1 MREMSMK
8 TQHQISLKP
17 EESQIQQKTATI
29 IFLGKLKVKE
39 HASPFCS
46 ALNSMYLIFGE
57 YIFSVLEIP
66 LKMKGIEKRYLKY
79 LTSNF
84 S

>member
-1 MREMSMK
+1 MREMGMK

-17 EESQIQQKTATI
+17 EKSQIQQKTATI

-46 ALNSMYLIFGE
+46 ALNSMYLILGE
-57 YIFSVLEIP
+57 WIFT
-66 LKMKGIEKRYLKY
+66 
-79 LTSNF
+79 LTDSSYNDRD
-84 S
+84 